1 MIKRIAFIAAAAVLV
16 PAALFA
22 DFSYEQTTKMT
33 GGLMQK
39 MAFLSKQLRE
49 PIRST
54 VAVKGDRMATL
65 SPLAGHIID
74 LESETITEINFQ
86 KKTYSVITF
95 AQMAEALKQMQAKM
109 QEKKGDQKVDMTM
122 KPSVKDTGQ
131 TREINGVQTRE
142 MVMTLEF
149 EGTNPENQQRG
160 TMMTMVADM
169 WIAPE
174 VAGYAEVRNFY
185 QRMAQKLNWVP
196 GANPMMGQD
205 SAKAMAE
212 MYKEVA
218 KLNGVPVLQLTKM
231 NMGGAMPQGEQAAG
245 TAPPQQQQPQA
256 QPQPQGETPSVGS
269 VLGGR
274 LGGRLGGLGG
284 LGRRKQQPP
293 PEQAQTQPAA
303 SGGEQQQAGAPGGA
317 GSLMEMTTELTGFSS
332 ASVDASRFQVPAGF
346 KQVDSDM
353 LKGMQRR

>member
-1 MIKRIAFIAAAAVLV
+1 MIKRIAFIAATAVLV
-16 PAALFA
+16 PAGLFA

-54 VAVKGDRMATL
+54 VAVKGDRMATI

-74 LESETITEINFQ
+74 LQSETITEINFQ
-86 KKTYSVITF
+86 KRTYSVITF

-109 QEKKGDQKVDMTM
+109 QAQKGDQKVDMTM
-122 KPSVKDTGQ
+122 KPSVKETGQ
-131 TREINGVQTRE
+131 TREINGAQTRE

-149 EGTNPENQQRG
+149 EGTNPENQQRA

-174 VAGYAEVRNFY
+174 VAGYAEVRDFY
-185 QRMAQKLNWVP
+185 RRMAEKLNWMP
-196 GANPMMGQD
+196 GANPMMGQE

-218 KLNGVPVLQLTKM
+218 KLNGVPVLQITKM
-231 NMGGAMPQGEQAAG
+231 NMGGAVPQGEQAAG
-245 TAPPQQQQPQA
+245 TPPPQQQQQQA
-256 QPQPQGETPSVGS
+256 ETPSVGS

-293 PEQAQTQPAA
+293 PEQTQTQPAA
-303 SGGEQQQAGAPGGA
+303 QGGEQQAAAPGAPGA
-317 GSLMEMTTELTGFSS
+317 LMEMTTELTGFSS
-332 ASVDASRFQVPAGF
+332 APVDASKLEVPAGF
-346 KQVDSDM
+346 KQVDSEM
-353 LKGMQRR
+353 LKSMQRR